1 MERMRGTR
9 VVYLGTICEARGHDD
24 AMMMVPPSY
33 PDVPLTKCNALLCRA
48 QFDLIRTE
56 MPFALLALFA
66 LLGRSAGEHSN
77 PAENAA
83 AFSSPPQCAAVWNP
97 ASPPAVADP
106 TILATVA
113 AADAQGA
120 FSGGN
125 GPVLQGTVPFDV
137 YIQIIMGVVFGGMP
151 GDTPTAAQQQCL
163 ATLGQA
169 MGVNSSLT
177 PIFITDSKCICE
189 RSAALT
195 CDPPMSAAAD
205 CIVIAPSGDGCPMR
219 PV

>member
-1 MERMRGTR
+1 MFRLPQVSTTLSSGSIVSTSVVSSPSIAATVTTLNVPALAITGT
-9 VVYLGTICEARGHDD
+9 TQAPTS
-24 AMMMVPPSY
+24 A
-33 PDVPLTKCNALLCRA
+33 A
-48 QFDLIRTE
+48 QLQE
-56 MPFALLALFA
+56 
-66 LLGRSAGEHSN
+66 
-77 PAENAA
+77 
-83 AFSSPPQCAAVWNP
+83 FSSPPLCAAVWNP

-113 AADAQGA
+113 AADAQGV

-137 YIQIIMGVVFGGMP
+137 YIQTVMGVVFGGMP